1 MLQHRA
7 IKSRA
12 SKRRNHTAAGI
23 LFALPWIIGFLA
35 FSLYPIIMSVYYS
48 LTDFNMFQTPKFVGL
63 ENYSALFQD
72 EKFYKS
78 LGNTLYM
85 TILGTPLCLVAGL
98 LLAVLLNQ
106 KVRAMPIFRTFFYLP
121 SIVPL
126 VASSMLWLWILNPQ
140 YGLLNN
146 ILQKLGLYQPNW
158 LTAPRF
164 TKPALLIMGVWGVG
178 SIMIIFLAALQDVPR
193 TLYEAAEIDGANALK
208 RFFYITLPGIS
219 PAIFFQLIMGIINNF
234 QYFTQA
240 YLMIGSSTGGGLNVV
255 SGGAENS
262 LLFYALYLYQ
272 NAFNLFKMG
281 KASAMAWI
289 LFVVVAVVTAVVF
302 KTQDRWVNNASLA
315 RANKNIR
322 RRKLCGK
329 AVTVF
334 LLVAL
339 SVVFLVPFAWMLLTS
354 LKSMEEVYQRTI
366 FPTKLHFDNYILA
379 VTQIPF
385 LRYAWNTIVI
395 TALCVV
401 GTVIS
406 SAMVAYSMSKVR
418 WNGKKY
424 LFPIIVATM
433 MIPYQ
438 VTLIPLYMIWN
449 KLGLIGSIAPLVV
462 PAFFGGAY
470 YIFLLRQFFKSIP
483 DSLLEA
489 AEIDGA
495 GEVRI
500 FAQIMLPLCKPA
512 MASVAIFTFINTWS
526 DFMGPMLYL
535 NRQES
540 YTLSIGLQAFLQQHY
555 VQWGILMAA
564 SAIFTLPMLVLFFF
578 AQKYF
583 IEGITVTGVKG

>member
-1 MLQHRA
+1 M
-7 IKSRA
+7 
-12 SKRRNHTAAGI
+12 
-23 LFALPWIIGFLA
+23 
-35 FSLYPIIMSVYYS
+35 
-48 LTDFNMFQTPKFVGL
+48 
-63 ENYSALFQD
+63 
-72 EKFYKS
+72 
-78 LGNTLYM
+78 
-85 TILGTPLCLVAGL
+85 
-98 LLAVLLNQ
+98 
-106 KVRAMPIFRTFFYLP
+106 
-121 SIVPL
+121 
-126 VASSMLWLWILNPQ
+126 
-140 YGLLNN
+140 
-146 ILQKLGLYQPNW
+146 
-158 LTAPRF
+158 
-164 TKPALLIMGVWGVG
+164 
-178 SIMIIFLAALQDVPR
+178 
-193 TLYEAAEIDGANALK
+193 
-208 RFFYITLPGIS
+208 
-219 PAIFFQLIMGIINNF
+219 
-234 QYFTQA
+234 
-240 YLMIGSSTGGGLNVV
+240 
-255 SGGAENS
+255 
-262 LLFYALYLYQ
+262 
-272 NAFNLFKMG
+272 
-281 KASAMAWI
+281 
-289 LFVVVAVVTAVVF
+289 
-302 KTQDRWVNNASLA
+302 
-315 RANKNIR
+315 
-322 RRKLCGK
+322 
-329 AVTVF
+329 
-334 LLVAL
+334 AL

-401 GTVIS
+401 GTGIS

-564 SAIFTLPMLVLFFF
+564 SAIFTIPMIVLFFF

>member
-1 MLQHRA
+1 M
-7 IKSRA
+7 K
-12 SKRRNHTAAGI
+12 
-23 LFALPWIIGFLA
+23 
-35 FSLYPIIMSVYYS
+35 
-48 LTDFNMFQTPKFVGL
+48 
-63 ENYSALFQD
+63 
-72 EKFYKS
+72 
-78 LGNTLYM
+78 
-85 TILGTPLCLVAGL
+85 
-98 LLAVLLNQ
+98 
-106 KVRAMPIFRTFFYLP
+106 
-121 SIVPL
+121 
-126 VASSMLWLWILNPQ
+126 
-140 YGLLNN
+140 
-146 ILQKLGLYQPNW
+146 
-158 LTAPRF
+158 
-164 TKPALLIMGVWGVG
+164 
-178 SIMIIFLAALQDVPR
+178 
-193 TLYEAAEIDGANALK
+193 
-208 RFFYITLPGIS
+208 
-219 PAIFFQLIMGIINNF
+219 
-234 QYFTQA
+234 
-240 YLMIGSSTGGGLNVV
+240 
-255 SGGAENS
+255 
-262 LLFYALYLYQ
+262 
-272 NAFNLFKMG
+272 
-281 KASAMAWI
+281 
-289 LFVVVAVVTAVVF
+289 
-302 KTQDRWVNNASLA
+302 NNASLA

-483 DSLLEA
+483 DSLLESA
-489 AEIDGA
+489 RLDGA
-495 GEVRI
+495 GEFHILWRI
-500 FAQIMLPLCKPA
+500 VMPQVKPAWLTLLILQIQQLWGLSSTYLISEEKKTLAMAMGQVTAGGTVARMGAAGAGALIMLVVPI
-512 MASVAIFTFINTWS
+512 VA
-526 DFMGPMLYL
+526 FM
-535 NRQES
+535 
-540 YTLSIGLQAFLQQHY
+540 LSQSQVLETMNSS
-555 VQWGILMAA
+555 GI
-564 SAIFTLPMLVLFFF
+564 
-578 AQKYF
+578 K
-583 IEGITVTGVKG
+583 E

>member
-1 MLQHRA
+1 M
-7 IKSRA
+7 K
-12 SKRRNHTAAGI
+12 
-23 LFALPWIIGFLA
+23 
-35 FSLYPIIMSVYYS
+35 
-48 LTDFNMFQTPKFVGL
+48 
-63 ENYSALFQD
+63 
-72 EKFYKS
+72 
-78 LGNTLYM
+78 
-85 TILGTPLCLVAGL
+85 
-98 LLAVLLNQ
+98 
-106 KVRAMPIFRTFFYLP
+106 
-121 SIVPL
+121 
-126 VASSMLWLWILNPQ
+126 
-140 YGLLNN
+140 
-146 ILQKLGLYQPNW
+146 
-158 LTAPRF
+158 
-164 TKPALLIMGVWGVG
+164 
-178 SIMIIFLAALQDVPR
+178 
-193 TLYEAAEIDGANALK
+193 
-208 RFFYITLPGIS
+208 
-219 PAIFFQLIMGIINNF
+219 
-234 QYFTQA
+234 
-240 YLMIGSSTGGGLNVV
+240 
-255 SGGAENS
+255 
-262 LLFYALYLYQ
+262 
-272 NAFNLFKMG
+272 
-281 KASAMAWI
+281 
-289 LFVVVAVVTAVVF
+289 
-302 KTQDRWVNNASLA
+302 NNASLA

-483 DSLLEA
+483 DSLLESA
-489 AEIDGA
+489 RLDGA
-495 GEVRI
+495 GEFHILWSIVMPQVKPAWLTLLILQIQQLWGLSSTYLISEEKKTLAMAMGQVTAGGTVARMG
-500 FAQIMLPLCKPA
+500 AAGAGALIMLVVPI
-512 MASVAIFTFINTWS
+512 VA
-526 DFMGPMLYL
+526 FM
-535 NRQES
+535 
-540 YTLSIGLQAFLQQHY
+540 LSQSQVLETMNSS
-555 VQWGILMAA
+555 GI
-564 SAIFTLPMLVLFFF
+564 
-578 AQKYF
+578 K
-583 IEGITVTGVKG
+583 E

>member
-1 MLQHRA
+1 M
-7 IKSRA
+7 K
-12 SKRRNHTAAGI
+12 
-23 LFALPWIIGFLA
+23 
-35 FSLYPIIMSVYYS
+35 
-48 LTDFNMFQTPKFVGL
+48 
-63 ENYSALFQD
+63 
-72 EKFYKS
+72 
-78 LGNTLYM
+78 
-85 TILGTPLCLVAGL
+85 
-98 LLAVLLNQ
+98 
-106 KVRAMPIFRTFFYLP
+106 
-121 SIVPL
+121 
-126 VASSMLWLWILNPQ
+126 
-140 YGLLNN
+140 
-146 ILQKLGLYQPNW
+146 
-158 LTAPRF
+158 
-164 TKPALLIMGVWGVG
+164 
-178 SIMIIFLAALQDVPR
+178 
-193 TLYEAAEIDGANALK
+193 
-208 RFFYITLPGIS
+208 
-219 PAIFFQLIMGIINNF
+219 
-234 QYFTQA
+234 
-240 YLMIGSSTGGGLNVV
+240 
-255 SGGAENS
+255 
-262 LLFYALYLYQ
+262 
-272 NAFNLFKMG
+272 
-281 KASAMAWI
+281 
-289 LFVVVAVVTAVVF
+289 
-302 KTQDRWVNNASLA
+302 NNASLA

-540 YTLSIGLQAFLQQHY
+540 YTLSIGLQAFCSSTMCS
-555 VQWGILMAA
+555 GA
-564 SAIFTLPMLVLFFF
+564 F
-578 AQKYF
+578 
-583 IEGITVTGVKG
+583 

>member
-1 MLQHRA
+1 M
-7 IKSRA
+7 K
-12 SKRRNHTAAGI
+12 
-23 LFALPWIIGFLA
+23 
-35 FSLYPIIMSVYYS
+35 
-48 LTDFNMFQTPKFVGL
+48 
-63 ENYSALFQD
+63 
-72 EKFYKS
+72 
-78 LGNTLYM
+78 
-85 TILGTPLCLVAGL
+85 
-98 LLAVLLNQ
+98 
-106 KVRAMPIFRTFFYLP
+106 
-121 SIVPL
+121 
-126 VASSMLWLWILNPQ
+126 
-140 YGLLNN
+140 
-146 ILQKLGLYQPNW
+146 
-158 LTAPRF
+158 
-164 TKPALLIMGVWGVG
+164 
-178 SIMIIFLAALQDVPR
+178 
-193 TLYEAAEIDGANALK
+193 
-208 RFFYITLPGIS
+208 
-219 PAIFFQLIMGIINNF
+219 
-234 QYFTQA
+234 
-240 YLMIGSSTGGGLNVV
+240 
-255 SGGAENS
+255 
-262 LLFYALYLYQ
+262 
-272 NAFNLFKMG
+272 
-281 KASAMAWI
+281 
-289 LFVVVAVVTAVVF
+289 
-302 KTQDRWVNNASLA
+302 NNASLA

-512 MASVAIFTFINTWS
+512 MARVAIFRKATRF
-526 DFMGPMLYL
+526 PLACRL
-535 NRQES
+535 
-540 YTLSIGLQAFLQQHY
+540 FLQQHY

-564 SAIFTLPMLVLFFF
+564 SAIFTIPMIVLFFF